1 MISRKRF
8 LILFIAIMFII
19 IFSRIFAAN
28 ITHFAPEYGVT
39 TANVNLRNKP
49 NTDFSSFVRTLAPNT
64 NIKLVG
70 SIDNFYIVQL
80 DNNEVGLIA
89 KEYANITGNKSNS
102 LEYIDYAP
110 YYATVRGDNTI
121 VRGGPST
128 SFRVYGRL
136 NKGDKV
142 FVIGAIDNFR
152 LVITQDNLVGM
163 IREDLIEY
171 SSNGTANNSENNN
184 TANSNTNNT
193 DNTADIAY
201 ILERINSLRAENGLP
216 ALELDS
222 LITATAQTKANDM
235 VDNNY
240 FSHNSPT
247 YGTPFEM
254 MQNAGIIYKAAGENI
269 AGNSDIDDAINSF
282 IESDEHSK
290 NILSNSYNY
299 IGIGIQKSNT
309 YGYIIVLMFVGR

>member
-39 TANVNLRNKP
+39 TANVNLRNRP

-102 LEYIDYAP
+102 LKYIDYAP
-110 YYATVRGDNTI
+110 YYATVKGANTI

-171 SSNGTANNSENNN
+171 SSNNATNNIENNSTTND
-184 TANSNTNNT
+184 NTNNT
-193 DNTADIAY
+193 DNTANIAY

-235 VDNNY
+235 VDNSY

-254 MQNAGIIYKAAGENI
+254 MQNAGIIYKTAGENI